1 MSFRSMFFRSSS
13 HLTLFALLIST
24 VASLTGCGKA
34 GPSLVQVTG
43 SLSVDGKPAN
53 GAALIFH
60 PKNKETKLIPAAT
73 TDENGKFKLATSA
86 RVGAPEGSYD
96 VTVTWPDPSV
106 QPTPAQKMQ
115 GLGDPGPDLLAG
127 KYSSKATS
135 GLKADITSSTKEL
148 PPFQLSK

>member
-1 MSFRSMFFRSSS
+1 MSLRSMSFYSAS
-13 HLTLFALLIST
+13 HVTLFALLITT
-24 VASLTGCGKA
+24 VGSLTGCGKA

-53 GAALIFH
+53 GATLIFH
-60 PKNKETKLIPAAT
+60 PKDKEMKLVPAAT

-86 RVGAPEGSYD
+86 REGVPAGSYD

-106 QPTPAQKMQ
+106 QPTPAQKLQ

-148 PPFQLSK
+148 PPFQLNK